1 MASFYGNYCNCHFG
15 WRLEVKKNKVLIVGG
30 FPSKDS
36 EIFGGIVTSCLSLVE
51 SSFSEKFEII
61 TVDSTQKSNPI
72 PPFSIRLLLSVKRTL
87 LYVFKLVKY
96 RPNVVILFPA
106 IGASLVEKGLMSW
119 VAFFLRIPAFMFPRG
134 GPLLDEVEKSKFTRS
149 WVRLAFGGATKVL
162 CQGPAWK
169 TFAKEVLNVP
179 EENSPII
186 YNWTATDSLISIGK
200 KKLETQISYP
210 LRILYLGWIEEE
222 KGIFDFLDALS
233 KLENINKIKVSIA
246 GGGSC
251 VDKSKKIARRNGL
264 DDVVHF
270 NGWVYGL
277 ELEELFSK
285 SDILV
290 LPSWAEGFPNA
301 VIEAMA
307 AGLAVIVTSVGNIPD
322 ILTHNSEALL
332 VPPKDVVSLRNTISR
347 LVDDEILIRSLGSK
361 GHEFAKE
368 NFAIEEAVSKLEKL
382 IYAVAH

>member
-1 MASFYGNYCNCHFG
+1 MDFYYGNYCNYRFG
-15 WRLEVKKNKVLIVGG
+15 WRLEIKKDRVLIVGG

-36 EIFGGIVTSCLSLVE
+36 EIFGGIVTSCLTLIG
-51 SSFSEKFEII
+51 SSFSEKFEVI

-72 PPFSIRLLLSVKRTL
+72 PHFSIRLLFAGKRTL
-87 LYVFKLVKY
+87 LYVLKLLMY
-96 RPNVVILFPA
+96 RPKVVILFPA
-106 IGASLVEKGLMSW
+106 IGASLVEKGVMSW
-119 VAFFLRIPAFMFPRG
+119 IAFFLRIPAFMFPRG
-134 GPLLDEVEKSKFTRS
+134 GPLLDEVEISKFTRS
-149 WVRLAFGGATKVL
+149 WVRLAFGGASKVL

-169 TFAKEVLNVP
+169 TFAMEVLNFA

-186 YNWTATDSLISIGK
+186 YNWTATDRLISIGK
-200 KKLETQISYP
+200 KKLETKSSYP
-210 LRILYLGWIEEE
+210 LSILYLGWIEEE
-222 KGIFDFLDALS
+222 KGIFDFLNALS
-233 KLENINKIKVSIA
+233 NLENRNNFRVSIA

-251 VDKSKKIARRNGL
+251 VDKAKEIASTKGL

-270 NGWVYGL
+270 NGWVHGL
-277 ELEELFSK
+277 KLEELLSN

-332 VPPKDVVSLRNTISR
+332 VPPKDVDSLRSAIAR
-347 LVDDEILIRSLGSK
+347 LVDDEILIRSLALK